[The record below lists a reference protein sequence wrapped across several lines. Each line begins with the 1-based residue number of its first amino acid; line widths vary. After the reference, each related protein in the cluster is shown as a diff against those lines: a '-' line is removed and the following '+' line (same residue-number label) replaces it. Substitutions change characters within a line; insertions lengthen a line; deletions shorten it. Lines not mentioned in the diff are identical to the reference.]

1 LKESLIE
8 KAYIGVGS
16 NLGDKVGNCHMAVD
30 KVDALPGCSVQARSG
45 LYRTEPVGV
54 EDQDWYVNG
63 AICVDTELSPRDLL
77 VHLMAIE
84 ASMGRVR
91 KEKWEARIIDL
102 DILLYGS
109 HRINEEG
116 LIIPHPLMHSRR
128 FVLVPLNQL
137 DPQLVHPG
145 FGRTISA
152 LLEICAEKDQ
162 KILPMKIGA

>member
-1 LKESLIE
+1 MTE

-16 NLGDKVGNCHMAVD
+16 NLGDKVANCREAIRRVD
-30 KVDALPGCSVQARSG
+30 SLGGCSVTARSG
-45 LYRTEPVGV
+45 LYRTEPVDV

-63 AICVDTELSPRDLL
+63 VIAVDTDLTPRDLL
-77 VHLMAIE
+77 AQLMAVE

-102 DILLYGS
+102 DILLYGN
-109 HRINEEG
+109 HRMNEEG

-137 DPQLVHPG
+137 DPQLVHPVLG
-145 FGRTISA
+145 KSMSQ
-152 LLEICAEKDQ
+152 LLDVCGEAGQEI
-162 KILPMKIGA
+162 IPLRM